1 MLGSIPKINIKILIL
16 LPKVIGSYSDFLVSY
31 LSRGQNGNTSGRI
44 TTSHLQTQELRQFA
58 QLIIEKLGG
67 AQGETQKGHK
77 NNTGSSHHEYQ
88 MATTNC

>member
-1 MLGSIPKINIKILIL
+1 MLGLNPKINIKIMIL
-16 LPKVIGSYSDFLVSY
+16 LPKVLGSDSDFLVSY
-31 LSRGQNGNTSGRI
+31 LSRGQNWNPSGRI

>member
-16 LPKVIGSYSDFLVSY
+16 LPKVLGSYSDFLVSY
-31 LSRGQNGNTSGRI
+31 LSRGQNWNPSGRI

-67 AQGETQKGHK
+67 AQGVGRKTSFETMPQTAGYLTDGH
-77 NNTGSSHHEYQ
+77 
-88 MATTNC
+88 